1 MANPLKPGS
10 TSDFA
15 ASMAEAMFNAMQTE
29 WQAAHG
35 SPLPGGA
42 GELDRKILFA
52 AVAQGVLGYLKAH
65 RGDLVTEIVHDDA
78 TNGHAH
84 AMAFDVKDK

>member
-1 MANPLKPGS
+1 MASALKPGS

-15 ASMAEAMFNAMQTE
+15 ASMAEAMFVAMQKE

-42 GELDRKILFA
+42 GELDRRIMFA
-52 AVAQGVLGYLKAH
+52 AIAQGVLGYLEDH
-65 RGDLVTEIVHDDA
+65 RGDLVTTVVQDA
-78 TNGHAH
+78 SGGHSH
-84 AMAFDVKDK
+84 TMAFDVDGI